1 MDLKIGDTIQCAD
14 KDDLLDNMIGYQEAG
29 VQTDFLYKKNG
40 VDGFWLIVTG
50 FDDGGRKEI

>member
-40 VDGFWLIVTG
+40 VDGFWLIVTRV
-50 FDDGGRKEI
+50 DDGGRKEI